1 VKVATNPFL
10 ISIVAF
16 GQFGFYYWRASV
28 VATSTAPISNRVKV
42 AAGISTDS
50 LSPRDFRAILNMH
63 EMTPELGGP
72 KRKFRTLRAYYLAV
86 ENLGRFIPS
95 VTGWAEAEMTMCS
108 CYLAV
113 LLDQHLDRNM
123 AWAVRMCGL

>member
-1 VKVATNPFL
+1 MLATNLSL

-16 GQFGFYYWRASV
+16 GQFGIYCWRASFA
-28 VATSTAPISNRVKV
+28 ATSRVPISNRVRV
-42 AAGISTDS
+42 AAGVSTTS
-50 LSPRDFRAILNMH
+50 VSPRDFRAILKMH

-72 KRKFRTLRAYYLAV
+72 KRKFRTIRAYYLAV
-86 ENLGRFIPS
+86 ESLGRFIPS

-108 CYLAV
+108 CCLAV

>member
-1 VKVATNPFL
+1 MLATNLSL

-16 GQFGFYYWRASV
+16 GQFGIYRWRASFA
-28 VATSTAPISNRVKV
+28 ATSRLPISNRVRV
-42 AAGISTDS
+42 AAGISTTS

-95 VTGWAEAEMTMCS
+95 VTVWAESEMTMCS
-108 CYLAV
+108 RYLAV
-113 LLDQHLDRNM
+113 VLDQHLDRNM

>member
-1 VKVATNPFL
+1 MLATYPCL
-10 ISIVAF
+10 ISSVAL
-16 GQFGFYYWRASV
+16 GQFGIYYWRVSV
-28 VATSTAPISNRVKV
+28 AAISRAPISNRVRV

-50 LSPRDFRAILNMH
+50 LSPRDFRAILNVH
-63 EMTPELGGP
+63 DLTPHLRGPGG
-72 KRKFRTLRAYYLAV
+72 KFRAIRAYYLAV
-86 ENLGRFIPS
+86 ERLGRFIPP

-123 AWAVRMCGL
+123 AWAVRMRGL